1 MTWSNNR
8 YCFSKS
14 IYKNQITQ
22 IKKSLIY
29 ILPIYFDN
37 KRLEF
42 IHPNCILHENDIII
56 WLPESLQED
65 EIPSTIHCL
74 SNTIR
79 NKIFNYKNTVKNIN
93 TNDARTYGTGI
104 ISYNCTNS
112 KYLNHHHE
120 HIITGD
126 TRIIRGGSRA
136 AATSKMER
144 CMILVNGF

>member
-29 ILPIYFDN
+29 ILPIYVDN

-79 NKIFNYKNTVKNIN
+79 NKIFNYKNTVKIL
-93 TNDARTYGTGI
+93 TLKIPG
-104 ISYNCTNS
+104 
-112 KYLNHHHE
+112 H
-120 HIITGD
+120 
-126 TRIIRGGSRA
+126 
-136 AATSKMER
+136 MEQ
-144 CMILVNGF
+144 V